1 MTRNCAAFT
10 FMLAFAFTT
19 SAWAQEVAP
28 AAPCYDQTGDE
39 LRTCLQ
45 EALQAEDA
53 QVVTLPRCEGDDEA
67 ALLACNEER
76 KAYQAILAELTQL
89 PCAGFADEELTE
101 CQAANPPKKKK
112 KGLSKHE
119 GTKMERMSG
128 TGEEDE

>member
-1 MTRNCAAFT
+1 MTRFFAAFT
-10 FMLAFAFTT
+10 FVLALAFT
-19 SAWAQEVAP
+19 STALAQEAAP

-45 EALQAEDA
+45 AALQTEDA
-53 QVVTLPRCEGDDEA
+53 QVVLLPQCAGDDET
-67 ALLACNEER
+67 ALLACQEER
-76 KAYQAILAELTQL
+76 KAYQAVLAELTSQ
-89 PCAGFADEELTE
+89 PCAGFADEELAE
-101 CQAANPPKKKK
+101 CQAANPPKKK